1 MCRMFEVQGGTYF
14 AWRKRTPSSRVRA
27 NEMIV
32 KQLLE
37 ISRQFKGTYGSR
49 RSVQALK
56 SAGVFVNRKR
66 VVKLM
71 RSNGIMPPR
80 RRAKPALMPGETDV
94 ANVLNRQFRVAEP
107 NRYWASDI
115 TNIQTKQGWLYLAVT
130 MDLYSRRIIGWSMD
144 RVRTAKLVYDALST
158 AIRSRRPKASFVH
171 HSDRGTQYTSAEC
184 QGLLA
189 RWGGVASFSRK
200 GNCWDNAVV
209 ESFFATLKRELVDGE
224 VYRTR
229 DEAAAAIFDY
239 IEGFYNPTRL
249 HSTLGYKSPIE
260 FERLTH
266 NV

>member
-27 NEMIV
+27 NQKIV
-32 KQLLE
+32 ERLLE

-71 RSNGIMPPR
+71 RSNGIMPTR
-80 RRAKPALMPGETDV
+80 RRAKPALMTGETDV
-94 ANVLNRQFRVAEP
+94 TNVLNRQFRVAEP

-115 TNIQTKQGWLYLAVT
+115 TNIETRQGWLYLAVT

-158 AIRSRRPKASFVH
+158 AEV
-171 HSDRGTQYTSAEC
+171 
-184 QGLLA
+184 
-189 RWGGVASFSRK
+189 FSK
-200 GNCWDNAVV
+200 N
-209 ESFFATLKRELVDGE
+209 E
-224 VYRTR
+224 
-229 DEAAAAIFDY
+229 
-239 IEGFYNPTRL
+239 PTR
-249 HSTLGYKSPIE
+249 
-260 FERLTH
+260 RA
-266 NV
+266 

>member
-1 MCRMFEVQGGTYF
+1 MLEVPEGSYF
-14 AWRKRTPSSRVRA
+14 AWRKRTPSSRVRV
-27 NEMIV
+27 NQKIV
-32 KQLLE
+32 EQLLE
-37 ISRQFKGTYGSR
+37 ISRRSRGAYGSR
-49 RSVQALK
+49 RSVQALR

-71 RSNGIMPPR
+71 RSNGITPIRRKGKPP
-80 RRAKPALMPGETDV
+80 LMTGETDIK
-94 ANVLNRQFRVAEP
+94 NVLDRKFNVTEP

-115 TNIQTKQGWLYLAVT
+115 TNIATKQGWLYLAVT

-144 RVRTAKLVYDALST
+144 RVRSAKLVYDALSA
-158 AIRSRRPKASFVH
+158 AIQLRRPKAAFVH

-189 RWGGVASFSRK
+189 RWGGIPSFSRK

-209 ESFFATLKRELVDGE
+209 ESFFATLKGELVNGE

-239 IEGFYNPTRL
+239 IEGWYNPERL
-249 HSTLGYKSPIE
+249 HSTLGYKSPIK
-260 FERLTH
+260 FEQLNH
-266 NV
+266 NA

>member
-1 MCRMFEVQGGTYF
+1 MCRMLEVPEGSYF
-14 AWRKRTPSSRVRA
+14 AWRKRTPSSRVRTNA
-27 NEMIV
+27 KIV
-32 KQLLE
+32 NHLLE
-37 ISRQFKGTYGSR
+37 IAHRTKGAYGSR

-71 RSNGIMPPR
+71 RSNGITPVR
-80 RRAKPALMPGETDV
+80 RKAKPALMTGTTDV
-94 ANVLNRQFRVAEP
+94 QNVLNRQFKVTEP
-107 NRYWASDI
+107 NKYWASDI
-115 TNIQTKQGWLYLAVT
+115 TNIETKQGWLYLAVT
-130 MDLYSRRIIGWSMD
+130 MDLFSRKIIGWSMD
-144 RVRTAKLVYDALST
+144 RVRSAKLVYDALSA
-158 AIRSRRPKASFVH
+158 AIQTRRPKASFVH

-239 IEGFYNPTRL
+239 IEGFYNPERL
-249 HSTLGYKSPIE
+249 HSTLGYLSPVN
-260 FERLTH
+260 FELKASPH
-266 NV
+266 